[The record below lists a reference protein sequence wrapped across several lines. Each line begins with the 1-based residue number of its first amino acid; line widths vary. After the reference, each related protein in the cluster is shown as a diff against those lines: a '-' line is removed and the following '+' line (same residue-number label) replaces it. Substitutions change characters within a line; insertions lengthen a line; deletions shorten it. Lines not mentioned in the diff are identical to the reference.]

1 MRKQSRTT
9 LAGLIQT
16 ALPDAT
22 VLKYRKADPKGV
34 TPLVMVCSGGTRR
47 DKKTLE
53 GSFPTHT
60 LRVYSLVL
68 HSDTKPGSNW
78 NEEKAEDL
86 LDDIEDTIASVV
98 DQNQKTDA
106 WKRLTHLDT
115 SVAERVEIGGI
126 PYLLEVIQLN
136 VQELK

>member
-1 MRKQSRTT
+1 MRKLARTT

-16 ALPDAT
+16 ALPTAT

-34 TPLVMVCSGGTRR
+34 SPLIMVCSGGTRR

-53 GSFPTHT
+53 GSFPAHT
-60 LRVYSLVL
+60 LRIYNMVL
-68 HSDTKPGSNW
+68 HSDTSVGSTW

-86 LDDIEDTIASVV
+86 LDDQEETIASVV
-98 DQNQKTDA
+98 DSNQKTEA
-106 WKRLTHLDT
+106 WKRLVYVDT
-115 SVAERVEIGGI
+115 SIAERVEIGGV
-126 PYLLEVIQLN
+126 PYLLEVIQVE

>member
-1 MRKQSRTT
+1 MRKEARST
-9 LAGLIQT
+9 LATLLQAAMPT
-16 ALPDAT
+16 AT

-34 TPLVMVCSGGTRR
+34 SPLIMVCSGGTKR
-47 DKKTLE
+47 DKRTLE

-60 LRVYSLVL
+60 LRIYNMVL
-68 HSDTKPGSNW
+68 HSDTTEGSDW

-86 LDDIEDTIASVV
+86 LDDNEQTIASVV

-106 WKRLTHLDT
+106 WKRLVYVDT
-115 SVAERVEIGGI
+115 SLAERVEIGGT
-126 PYLLEVIQLN
+126 PYLLEVIQFE

>member
-1 MRKQSRTT
+1 MRKLARST
-9 LAGLIQT
+9 LAALLQT

-34 TPLVMVCSGGTRR
+34 SPLIMVCSGGTGR

-53 GSFPTHT
+53 GSFPAHS
-60 LRVYSLVL
+60 LRIYNMVL
-68 HSDTKPGSNW
+68 HSDDSEGSTW

-86 LDDIEDTIASVV
+86 LDDNEETIASVV
-98 DQNQKTDA
+98 DQNQKTAA
-106 WKRLTHLDT
+106 WKRLVYVDT
-115 SVAERVEIGGI
+115 SIAERVEIGGV
-126 PYLLEVIQLN
+126 PYLLEVIQLA